1 VNESLNP
8 NTQWLGDAVQ
18 VSAGRARLRSKF
30 NFVDQMWSALGPLQY
45 SARPIPSIVV
55 YARADGGFA
64 VWDPA
69 RNHHWLRRGGDV
81 ANPNGV
87 RRSQFYSFSAE
98 SLWNGLEVHGKTLCN
113 GLIRDWV
120 SWQRQPDPTNEGES
134 PFSLLRSTLA
144 ALSPHS
150 NDEHER
156 IRPGQPVRLFIDD
169 SREFPTIDFGY
180 GSIPVIHAS
189 AGMQRILG
197 LAYLLVWAWR
207 EHIEASKL
215 LRKEPVSQIL
225 FLMDEVETH
234 LHPQW
239 QRRLVPSI
247 LKVFEGLRSSMQA
260 QLFLTTHAPLVLA
273 SLEPLFNPQIDK
285 SFVFDLKNGSV
296 QLNELP
302 WFKRG
307 DAVDWLTSDAFQ
319 LEQAR
324 SIEAE
329 MAIEDAERFMRG
341 EEPKLHKTR
350 DEIDREL
357 HRVLGGDDIFWPR
370 WIVRRDGTQP

>member
-1 VNESLNP
+1 
-8 NTQWLGDAVQ
+8 
-18 VSAGRARLRSKF
+18 
-30 NFVDQMWSALGPLQY
+30 
-45 SARPIPSIVV
+45 
-55 YARADGGFA
+55 
-64 VWDPA
+64 
-69 RNHHWLRRGGDV
+69 
-81 ANPNGV
+81 
-87 RRSQFYSFSAE
+87 
-98 SLWNGLEVHGKTLCN
+98 VHGKTLCN

>member
-1 VNESLNP
+1 
-8 NTQWLGDAVQ
+8 
-18 VSAGRARLRSKF
+18 
-30 NFVDQMWSALGPLQY
+30 M
-45 SARPIPSIVV
+45 
-55 YARADGGFA
+55 
-64 VWDPA
+64 
-69 RNHHWLRRGGDV
+69 
-81 ANPNGV
+81 
-87 RRSQFYSFSAE
+87 
-98 SLWNGLEVHGKTLCN
+98 HGKTVCN

-120 SWQRQPDPTNEGES
+120 SWQRQQEPNGTTES
-134 PFSLLRSTLA
+134 VFQLLCSTLST
-144 ALSPHS
+144 LSPRPD
-150 NDEHER
+150 NERER

-169 SREFPTIDFGY
+169 AREFPTIDFGY
-180 GSIPVIHAS
+180 GSVPVIHAS

-247 LKVFEGLRSSMQA
+247 LKVFEGLRASMQA

-273 SLEPLFNPQIDK
+273 SLEPLFNPSIDK
-285 SFVFDLKNGSV
+285 SFVFELENGSV

-307 DAVDWLTSDAFQ
+307 DAVDWLTSEAFR

-324 SIEAE
+324 SVEAE
-329 MAIEDAERFMRG
+329 TAIEDAERFMRG
-341 EEPKLHKTR
+341 EEPRRFKNQE
-350 DEIDREL
+350 EIDREL

-370 WIVRRDGTQP
+370 WIVRREGRGHDPS